1 MPTIID
7 QIWTVRNLDVIRH
20 QILISDEILIT
31 GHSNPDGDS
40 IGALLSLGLGL
51 ESIGKKV
58 HMVCHD
64 QIPKRY
70 RHLPGISRI
79 EKNSNHS
86 IDLAIAV
93 DCGSKE
99 MIGQAYELFKKAK
112 TILEIDHHRSRIP
125 FGDISFVDPDASSAG
140 ELIYELLI
148 DLDIP
153 VTIDIAQNILTSILV
168 ETNSFR
174 LPGIRPHTFE
184 LCADLLR
191 TGVNFLKIAES
202 VYWVT
207 SKETAILSGICLAR
221 CKFAAEGQIA
231 WSIINQKD
239 FKKAGATEAD
249 ADPITEEIRSIQGVK
264 IAILIREKNR
274 KLLRISFRS
283 KEGIDVA
290 SIAEKFGGGG
300 HNSAAGC
307 IIPKN
312 KNTLKELLNYAET
325 ALKTI
330 PKITLLSKNFAQN
343 NYDGIHSENE
353 NAIPGT
359 IPAGLLFD
367 EPTEP
372 KINEHEWEENDNDIP
387 CFSQQFEHKVAL

>member
-7 QIWTVRNLDVIRH
+7 RIWTVHNLDIVKH
-20 QILISDEILIT
+20 QILSSDEILIT

-70 RHLPGISRI
+70 CHLPGISRI
-79 EKNSNHS
+79 EKNCNYN

-99 MIGQAYELFKKAK
+99 MIGSAYELFKKAK

-153 VTIDIAQNILTSILV
+153 ITIDIAQNILTSILV

-174 LPGIRPHTFE
+174 LPGTRAHTFE

-221 CKFAAEGQIA
+221 CKFVAEGQIA

-264 IAILIREKNR
+264 IAILIREKTR

-307 IIPKN
+307 TIPKN
-312 KNTLKELLNYAET
+312 KSALKAVLNFAET

-330 PKITLLSKNFAQN
+330 PKNNQLSKNFAQN
-343 NYDGIHSENE
+343 SYDDIQSANQKVVPD
-353 NAIPGT
+353 AIS
-359 IPAGLLFD
+359 AVLLFD
-367 EPTEP
+367 GPTEP
-372 KINEHEWEENDNDIP
+372 KINEHDWEENDNAIP